1 MVFVKHFSVEDQ
13 TLLGLGHFYVHKN
26 LKVSDLANM
35 INEHMKYPPNTQLKI
50 YEASPNLCF
59 IVARARVLVVLP
71 ALDCLGDQAYDDRA
85 HEAEG
90 HLPPV

>member
-35 INEHMKYPPNTQLKI
+35 INDHMKYPAGTQLKI
-50 YEASPNLCF
+50 YEVS
-59 IVARARVLVVLP
+59 
-71 ALDCLGDQAYDDRA
+71 LG
-85 HEAEG
+85 
-90 HLPPV
+90 